1 MQRRVVQRVLLIQG
15 RPSSDVPAATGTLT
29 RHSAFPAGTA
39 THTELEQPDPYYGHE
54 EVARTCTHFV
64 MHLFACPEVPPTSAN
79 PGSSSP
85 PLPLFIAY
93 ALHRTR
99 LHHSVT
105 FAALYL
111 LLRFKSRF
119 PAARGS
125 SGHRLFISAFML
137 ASKVICEDTYSNKSW
152 SIVAQSMFALREIN
166 QMEREMCS
174 YLEWQLN
181 VDPMEL
187 HDFEK
192 KVRADFK
199 GQGPYPSYDLPSPA
213 PAPSPMPSST
223 PYASDTTAPPPSFV
237 TGRVPPPFVAYP
249 TARPAH
255 VHARSTQPIPIP
267 THHHPERTY
276 ATPPK
281 SPHVPDTPKA
291 SYSASTSP
299 ASSASPPTPP
309 SKVDLTLK
317 IATPGE
323 GVPMS
328 VDPRV
333 MQQQQKV
340 APGPSAYCA
349 APQVSCAA
357 PRRARYSELFAT
369 VQPVAW

>member
-1 MQRRVVQRVLLIQG
+1 
-15 RPSSDVPAATGTLT
+15 
-29 RHSAFPAGTA
+29 
-39 THTELEQPDPYYGHE
+39 
-54 EVARTCTHFV
+54 
-64 MHLFACPEVPPTSAN
+64 
-79 PGSSSP
+79 
-85 PLPLFIAY
+85 
-93 ALHRTR
+93 
-99 LHHSVT
+99 
-105 FAALYL
+105 
-111 LLRFKSRF
+111 
-119 PAARGS
+119 
-125 SGHRLFISAFML
+125 ML

-213 PAPSPMPSST
+213 LAPSPIPSST
-223 PYASDTTAPPPSFV
+223 PYASGTTAPPPSFV
-237 TGRVPPPFVAYP
+237 TGRVPPPSVAYP

-267 THHHPERTY
+267 SHHHPERTY
-276 ATPPK
+276 AAPPK

-291 SYSASTSP
+291 SCSASTSP

-323 GVPMS
+323 GVPIS

-333 MQQQQKV
+333 MQQQQTV
-340 APGPSAYCA
+340 APGPSVYCA
-349 APQVSCAA
+349 APQASCAA
-357 PRRARYSELFAT
+357 LRPARYSELFAT
-369 VQPVAW
+369 VQPIAW